1 MGGEGLDR
9 LSGLCTVAP
18 SRQPGAGL
26 LRVTAVLRAGSCG
39 AQVSTPPASGS
50 SSAQGCLW
58 EEEMKRL
65 LFGKTCLFE
74 NSCVYYT

>member
-26 LRVTAVLRAGSCG
+26 LRVTAVLRAGSCW
-39 AQVSTPPASGS
+39 S
-50 SSAQGCLW
+50 SSVHSASLW
-58 EEEMKRL
+58 IELGAGL
-65 LFGKTCLFE
+65 LVGGGNEKIVIWE
-74 NSCVYYT
+74 NLSL